1 MRFVTRPQYGD
12 YKYLPKSL
20 WLSVVLVSTY
30 FYVLVTLRACLHGD
44 ESPQVGEVTRGRSPH
59 LSCKHDQIKIR
70 DYMDRWVT
78 SPTWGP
84 PPPCKQALILHTDTE
99 RSPGKGKFFISSLVS
114 NSKC

>member
-30 FYVLVTLRACLHGD
+30 FYLHGD
-44 ESPQVGEVTRGRSPH
+44 EGAQVGEVTRSRSPC
-59 LSCKHDQIKIR
+59 LSCKGDQIKIR

-78 SPTWGP
+78 LLKEVTSHTWGP
-84 PPPCKQALILHTDTE
+84 PPPCK
-99 RSPGKGKFFISSLVS
+99 
-114 NSKC
+114 

>member
-44 ESPQVGEVTRGRSPH
+44 EGPQLGEVTHGRSPH
-59 LSCKHDQIKIR
+59 LSCKRDQIKIK
-70 DYMDRWVT
+70 DYMDRRIT
-78 SPTWGP
+78 PQLT
-84 PPPCKQALILHTDTE
+84 LILHSDTE
-99 RSPGKGKFFISSLVS
+99 RAS
-114 NSKC
+114 